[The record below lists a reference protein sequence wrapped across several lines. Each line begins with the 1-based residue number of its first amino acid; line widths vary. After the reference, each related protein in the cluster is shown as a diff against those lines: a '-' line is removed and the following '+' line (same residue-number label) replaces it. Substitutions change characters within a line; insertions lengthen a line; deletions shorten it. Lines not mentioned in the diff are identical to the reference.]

1 MPELLLAK
9 RLRAL
14 PVATVLGRE
23 VRVAR
28 GSRARFLGL
37 SHLGREAVGPG
48 LLIPCCSSVHTFGMR
63 FALDLYFLGGA
74 GEVVAVRL
82 RVPPRRIAFCGRARA
97 VLELPA
103 EEGGEI
109 RSGAP

>member
-1 MPELLLAK
+1 MPEPLLAK
-9 RLRAL
+9 RLCRL

-37 SHLGREAVGPG
+37 AYLGREGAGTG
-48 LLIPCCSSVHTFGMR
+48 LVIPRCSSVHTFGMR
-63 FALDLYFLGGA
+63 FPLDLYFLDEN
-74 GEVVAVRL
+74 GETVAVR
-82 RVPPRRIAFCGRARA
+82 RGVPPRRLAFCGRARA

-109 RSGAP
+109 PLATP